1 MKMLDLI
8 YLGLLAISTILMIV
22 RLVKGPDTPNR
33 AMALDTLT
41 TLFVALFVFFAL
53 IFGRSFYMDVAVVYA
68 IISFVGVL
76 VVARFIERGL

>member
-1 MKMLDLI
+1 MKAVDLI
-8 YLGLLAISTILMIV
+8 YLGILTLSALLMIV
-22 RLVKGPDTPNR
+22 RLIKGEDTPNR
-33 AMALDTLT
+33 AMALDTIT
-41 TLFVALFVFFAL
+41 TLSIALFVFFAL